1 MIEFPAVLIEGRQL
15 GGLPRDIGWRPSGR
29 RTLSHLRYDDFRIFF
44 FAAPPV
50 ECDHFIE
57 TSRNA
62 SGGGS
67 AIVSNDV
74 DQ

>member
-1 MIEFPAVLIEGRQL
+1 MGFHGILV
-15 GGLPRDIGWRPSGR
+15 GGLRAAE
-29 RTLSHLRYDDFRIFF
+29 LFHLRYDDFRILLQ
-44 FAAPPV
+44 PV